1 MKDME
6 KIIEMKCNICGN
18 DQFSSVGEDVEDLM
32 SAPDVTEIKCS
43 DCGRV
48 VTKEQLLEENR
59 EIINANIEDFKD
71 DIMNQVHKEF
81 KKIFK

>member
-6 KIIEMKCNICGN
+6 RNIEMKCYICGN
-18 DQFSSVGEDVEDLM
+18 DQFSSVGENVEDLM
-32 SAPDVTEIKCS
+32 SAPDVMEIKCS

-48 VTKEQLLEENR
+48 VTKEQLIDENS

-71 DIMNQVHKEF
+71 DVMKQVHKEF

>member
-1 MKDME
+1 
-6 KIIEMKCNICGN
+6 
-18 DQFSSVGEDVEDLM
+18 M